1 MRLEYLPPYSPDLN
15 PIEEMFSC
23 VKAWMRSNREYVH
36 AELTGEPGSHPYSMI
51 WRAVS
56 ESVTPEKA
64 AEGWYRDCGYIF

>member
-23 VKAWMRSNREYVH
+23 VKAWIRSNQDYVH
-36 AELTGEPGSHPYSMI
+36 AELTGEMESHPYSMI

-56 ESVTPEKA
+56 ESVEPEKVI
-64 AEGWYRDCGYIF
+64 GWYRDCGYV